1 MIPFKYIQGWERVE
15 KDLNKGI
22 VVGMS
27 AYLFYKRERAS
38 DPVTE

>member
-1 MIPFKYIQGWERVE
+1 MTQGWERVE
-15 KDLNKGI
+15 KDLNKGV

-27 AYLFYKRERAS
+27 VYLFYKREPKE